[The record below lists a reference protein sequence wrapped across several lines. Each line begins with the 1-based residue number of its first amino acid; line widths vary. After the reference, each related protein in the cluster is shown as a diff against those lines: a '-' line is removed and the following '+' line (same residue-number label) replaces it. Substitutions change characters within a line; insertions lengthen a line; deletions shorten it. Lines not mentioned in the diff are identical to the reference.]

1 LRHSLGGKGI
11 SMMLEVGGRCMA
23 SPCTLEKR

>member
-11 SMMLEVGGRCMA
+11 SMMLEVGGRFMA
-23 SPCTLEKR
+23 SA